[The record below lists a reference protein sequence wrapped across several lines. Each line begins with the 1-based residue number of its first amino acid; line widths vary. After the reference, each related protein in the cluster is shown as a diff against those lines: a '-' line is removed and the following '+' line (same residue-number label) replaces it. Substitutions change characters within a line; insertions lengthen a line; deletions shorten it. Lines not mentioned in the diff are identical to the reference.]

1 MGITEKPK
9 IMSTNL
15 DMIRISGIQEELSKL
30 NVTKD
35 EYQIYT
41 AMHQLDFK
49 EPIELAFKALFMA
62 SDPLALLDAQCKLF
76 QKWEPRYYSVI
87 ISVVITLYIIYIYIY
102 RLNFY
107 EIRVVASHL
116 MKKEMTQ
123 SNF

>member
-41 AMHQLDFK
+41 AMHQLELK
-49 EPIELAFKALFMA
+49 EPIELAFKALFLA
-62 SDPLALLDAQCKLF
+62 YDPLALLDAQCKLF
-76 QKWEPRYYSVI
+76 QKWEPSYYSVI
-87 ISVVITLYIIYIYIY
+87 ISVVITFYIYIYI
-102 RLNFY
+102 
-107 EIRVVASHL
+107 
-116 MKKEMTQ
+116 
-123 SNF
+123 